1 MRMPPPARRTL
12 SVGGRWV
19 PSRPI
24 GDPAAWRHRDCR
36 SVHARGPVRRDLDEA
51 IANFA
56 DQLGVP
62 FSESLAADNDSF

>member
-1 MRMPPPARRTL
+1 MR
-12 SVGGRWV
+12 VGLLV
-19 PSRPI
+19 E
-24 GDPAAWRHRDCR
+24 
-36 SVHARGPVRRDLDEA
+36 DLDEA

>member
-1 MRMPPPARRTL
+1 MRTPPPARRT

-24 GDPAAWRHRDCR
+24 GDCPQ
-36 SVHARGPVRRDLDEA
+36 RGGIVTVVPCMRVGLLVEDLDEA